1 MVSSTLATMR
11 HPLFVLIGAIL
22 IWIAAIASFFNQ
34 PIVWWQ
40 SILLVVVAVLL
51 SVLYAR
57 ERGASTT

>member
-1 MVSSTLATMR
+1 MR